1 MPMET
6 SLVFIELCVS
16 ILQPREERR
25 RCLLGIAVRLPI
37 SLVPLQLDLSK
48 QQTQ

>member
-37 SLVPLQLDLSK
+37 SLVPLQLSK